1 MYYSIN
7 FNEIEFLVY
16 SLIKIFKL
24 PANNV
29 AITNIINI
37 VFNYV
42 YIYIYCGL
50 IKWKIENYVRIISK
64 E

>member
-1 MYYSIN
+1 MYYSIS
-7 FNEIEFLVY
+7 FNETEFLVY

-50 IKWKIENYVRIISK
+50 IK
-64 E
+64 